1 MGLGKCLGAN
11 SLIAVNGTLQKAEDI
26 WSRYAGETTFDG
38 EGYWADPSDEL
49 LVNSI
54 DETTGQIVQAPIK
67 RLYRQHVS
75 GRLRTVRLEDG
86 SSVTITYPHKLL
98 TDKGWTND
106 LHTGDYVCVPAKF
119 TWNGKPEDPDLVKF
133 LAWQISEGYEN
144 RAQSALVI
152 TQKEVAV
159 LEELFHCLQRSGEKS
174 GIKINIPS

>member
-49 LVNSI
+49 LVNST

-106 LHTGDYVCVPAKF
+106 LHVGNYVCVPAKLI
-119 TWNGKPEDPDLVKF
+119 WDGKPEDPDLVKF
-133 LAWQISEGYEN
+133 LAWQISEGYEVKGQN
-144 RAQSALVI
+144 SVHI
-152 TQKEVAV
+152 TQKDTAI
-159 LEELFHCLQRSGEKS
+159 LEELRQCIQRLSERNS
-174 GIKINIPS
+174 IKIN